1 MKLEF
6 HLFYSSS
13 VKVSPNVLPLCPMAI
28 LNQLFYSL
36 RFSSLVPQRLS
47 STMLR
52 VVRSLNI
59 AAVPSSRRGMRG
71 GKSAKIAKAR
81 SRFLFCGL
89 ANARSLVSNK
99 HLFNYHLTVTGL
111 DLLAITET
119 WLNDDIGDVIL
130 RDVCPA
136 GYSAIHCPRASG
148 RGGGIALLFRDSIR
162 VIGHNDD
169 FKPASFEYLPASLSV
184 NGNTV
189 LLTKFTHN

>member
-59 AAVPSSRRGMRG
+59 AAVPSSRRGTRG
-71 GKSAKIAKAR
+71 GKSAKIAKLDQDSISAA
-81 SRFLFCGL
+81 SP
-89 ANARSLVSNK
+89 
-99 HLFNYHLTVTGL
+99 TP
-111 DLLAITET
+111 DLLSATNTCSIT
-119 WLNDDIGDVIL
+119 IL
-130 RDVCPA
+130 
-136 GYSAIHCPRASG
+136 
-148 RGGGIALLFRDSIR
+148 LLL
-162 VIGHNDD
+162 V
-169 FKPASFEYLPASLSV
+169 
-184 NGNTV
+184 
-189 LLTKFTHN
+189 